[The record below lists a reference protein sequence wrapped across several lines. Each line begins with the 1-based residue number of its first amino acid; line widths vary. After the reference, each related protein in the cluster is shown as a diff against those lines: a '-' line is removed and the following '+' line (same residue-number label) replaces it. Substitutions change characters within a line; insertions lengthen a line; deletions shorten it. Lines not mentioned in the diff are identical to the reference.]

1 VAASGVPTVE
11 ELLANHAGSVRDLGI
26 LTTAVGDSLTADI
39 ELVPEL
45 WLPGTDVVRTAVL
58 VTLADVVAGKFA
70 NASTFPRV
78 CVTLDLDLHL
88 LTVPGGAGFEAGR
101 SLTARS
107 WVVRAGRRIVVM
119 GVEMFDADGRLFAVG
134 NAGFMASP
142 NPDHEIADGFPLDT
156 SDERFRLDVP
166 FADRVGARRTGG
178 GTATVPFHLDNV
190 NATGA
195 IQGGLVALAA
205 EEALADLAQSAL
217 IESISLRYLRGFR
230 GSAANATARID
241 GTLGRVEIVD
251 GEGRVGTLVT
261 VRFAPT

>member
-1 VAASGVPTVE
+1 MPVR
-11 ELLANHAGSVRDLGI
+11 LRDLGI
-26 LTTAVGDSLTADI
+26 LTAAVGDTLTADI
-39 ELVPEL
+39 EVLPEL
-45 WLPGTDVVRTAVL
+45 WLPGTDVVRTSVL

-88 LTVPGGAGFEAGR
+88 LAVPGGAGFEAGR

-107 WVVRAGRRIVVM
+107 WVVRAGQRIVVM
-119 GVEMFDADGRLFAVG
+119 GVEMFDTDGHLFAVG

-142 NPDHEIADGFPLDT
+142 NPAHEISDGFPLDT
-156 SDERFRLDVP
+156 SDERFRLDAP
-166 FADRVGARRTGG
+166 FADRVGARRTGN
-178 GTATVPFHLDNV
+178 GTATVPFHLDNI

-205 EEALADLAQSAL
+205 EEALADLRTAAVDGAP
-217 IESISLRYLRGFR
+217 IESMSLRYLRGFR

-241 GTLGRVEIVD
+241 GRLGRVEIVD
-251 GEGRVGTLVT
+251 DDGRLGTLVT